1 MNGDALAPI
10 SFGGIYL
17 PLECPAE
24 ECHRSPLLLA
34 FDGGHFSALVS
45 MDTPSTGRF
54 EPTYIMCLNTKLITL
69 LFIIL
74 FIIFFIC

>member
-17 PLECPAE
+17 PLECPPE

-45 MDTPSTGRF
+45 MDS
-54 EPTYIMCLNTKLITL
+54 PTAGIPPNLYKSNSRT
-69 LFIIL
+69 
-74 FIIFFIC
+74 